1 MSIFRIL
8 CRESSCQGSSSKP
21 AGCQEGDLHLGV
33 FCGVISRPQEE
44 IPPMRLKDLECRHAA
59 PRDKDYKLADGGG
72 LHLLVR
78 PNGSK
83 LWRMKYRFAGKE
95 KLLSFGG
102 YPAVSLSDA
111 RLKRA
116 KAKIALSDGLDP
128 GAGNETRKGKTF
140 EQVARA
146 WHANRLFGLDNA
158 HASRLLRRLERDAF
172 PVIGAID
179 VRKVTSAQVL
189 EMLRSVEAR
198 GALDVSRRIKQHVSQ
213 IYRFAIP
220 QGWADNDPA
229 QYLTNL
235 LQPKPRVRHM
245 ARVGVPELPKLIQAI
260 DQYDG
265 EENPRR
271 RAVTRAALLFTLLT
285 WARTNE
291 TRLALWSEFDG
302 LDGAD
307 PIWRLPAERMKMGRE
322 HIVPLSAPAVA
333 LLDEVRKFSTGA
345 HVFVGDK
352 PGQPISQNTMIYG
365 CYRMGYR
372 GRQTVHGF
380 RGIASTWANEA
391 ECYPS
396 DWIEMALAHVE
407 RDDVRGAYNS
417 ALYLTPRR
425 RMLSA
430 WADYVIGMIGDEMS
444 RNGDS
449 VKLSASRCR
458 A

>member
-1 MSIFRIL
+1 
-8 CRESSCQGSSSKP
+8 
-21 AGCQEGDLHLGV
+21 
-33 FCGVISRPQEE
+33 
-44 IPPMRLKDLECRHAA
+44 MRLKDLEVRHAS

-95 KLLSFGG
+95 KLLSFGA
-102 YPAVSLSDA
+102 YPSVGLGDA
-111 RLKRA
+111 RLERA
-116 KAKIALSDGLDP
+116 KAKIALAEGLDP
-128 GAGNETRKGKTF
+128 GAGNESRRGKTF
-140 EQVARA
+140 EQVART
-146 WHANRLFGLDNA
+146 WHANRLSGLDEA

-172 PVIGAID
+172 PVIGGID
-179 VRKVTSAQVL
+179 VRKVTAAQVL

-220 QGWADNDPA
+220 QGWAETDPA
-229 QYLTNL
+229 QYLTDL
-235 LQPKPRVRHM
+235 MQPKPRVRHM
-245 ARVGVPELPKLIQAI
+245 PRVGVAELPALVRAI
-260 DQYDG
+260 DDYDG
-265 EENPRR
+265 DENPRR

-291 TRLALWSEFDG
+291 TRLALWSEFEG
-302 LDGAD
+302 LDG
-307 PIWRLPAERMKMGRE
+307 PEPFWRVPAERMKMQRE
-322 HIVPLSAPAVA
+322 HIVPLSAPVVV
-333 LLDEVRKFSTGA
+333 LLAEVRKFSTGA

-352 PGQPISQNTMIYG
+352 PAQPISQNTMIYG
-365 CYRMGYR
+365 FYRMGYR

-391 ECYPS
+391 ECYRS

-425 RMLSA
+425 RMLTA
-430 WADYVIGMIGDEMS
+430 WAEYVTGMIGSKE
-444 RNGDS
+444 RN
-449 VKLSASRCR
+449 
-458 A
+458 

>member
-1 MSIFRIL
+1 
-8 CRESSCQGSSSKP
+8 
-21 AGCQEGDLHLGV
+21 
-33 FCGVISRPQEE
+33 
-44 IPPMRLKDLECRHAA
+44 MRLKDLEVRHAA

-95 KLLSFGG
+95 KLLSFGA
-102 YPAVSLSDA
+102 YPSVSLGDA
-111 RLKRA
+111 RLERA
-116 KAKIALSDGLDP
+116 KAKIALAEGLDP

-140 EQVARA
+140 EQVARE
-146 WHANRLFGLDNA
+146 WHGNRLTGLDEA

-172 PVIGAID
+172 PAIGGMD
-179 VRKVTSAQVL
+179 VRKVTAAQVL

-220 QGWADNDPA
+220 QGWAETDPA
-229 QYLTNL
+229 QYLTDL
-235 LQPKPRVRHM
+235 MQPKPRVRHM
-245 ARVGVPELPKLIQAI
+245 PRVAVTELPKLVQAI

-265 EENPRR
+265 DESPRR
-271 RAVTRAALLFTLLT
+271 RAVTRAALMFTLLT

-291 TRLALWSEFDG
+291 TRLALWSEFER
-302 LDGAD
+302 LDSSD
-307 PIWRLPAERMKMGRE
+307 PIWRVPAERMKMQRE
-322 HIVPLSAPAVA
+322 HVVPLSARVVA
-333 LLDEVRKFSTGA
+333 LLAEVRRFSTGTY
-345 HVFVGDK
+345 VFIGDK

-391 ECYPS
+391 ERYRS

-425 RMLSA
+425 RMLAA
-430 WADYVIGMIGDEMS
+430 WAEYVMGMITDA
-444 RNGDS
+444 
-449 VKLSASRCR
+449 ASRS
-458 A
+458 